1 MNYKMITAIWATLI
15 IALLLLGCASDEQA
29 QDNTPP
35 TVDLSELGRLLF
47 FDENLSTPAGQSCA
61 SCHDPAA
68 GFADPDKN
76 SPTSEGVNAGLFGN
90 RNTPTSAY
98 AFLSP
103 DFVSFI
109 QVENPDDPGQF
120 LYQGSLGGQFL
131 DGRRSDLAEQA
142 KDPFLNPVEM
152 ANPDIASVVYKVRNA
167 SYVDLFLQAFGENAF
182 VNVFSAYD
190 NIVLAIAE
198 FEKSAEMNPF
208 TSKFDYYQQGLL
220 DLTAEELR
228 GLDVF
233 MVKGKCNTCHF
244 IGESLPLP
252 TSPPAIFT
260 NFRYFNIGVPRN
272 PNNAFYTQ
280 DVAVN
285 PDGEMFI
292 DLGLGGVSNDRNE
305 DGMFKTPTL
314 RNIELTAPYM
324 HNGVF
329 ATLEEVVDFYNIV
342 PEEFPEPPEI
352 DPGNISTD
360 VGSLDLTELEQSD
373 LVAFLKTLTDS
384 YSTP

>member
-1 MNYKMITAIWATLI
+1 MIKTIWATLI
-15 IALLLLGCASDEQA
+15 ISLLLLGCGSDEA
-29 QDNTPP
+29 TEENNVIPP
-35 TVDLSELGRLLF
+35 AVDLSALGRLIF
-47 FDENLSTPAGQSCA
+47 FDTNLSTPAGQSCS
-61 SCHDPAA
+61 SCHDPDA
-68 GFADPDKN
+68 GFADPDIN

-109 QVENPDDPGQF
+109 QVDDPDNPGQF

-131 DGRRSDLAEQA
+131 DGRRDDLVGQA

-152 ANPDIASVVYKVRNA
+152 ANADAAAVVNKVSNA
-167 SYVDLFLQAFGENAF
+167 SYADMFRQAFGQNAF
-182 VNVFSAYD
+182 DNVNTAYN
-190 NIVLAIAE
+190 NIAIAIAE
-198 FEKSAEMNPF
+198 FEESAEMNPF
-208 TSKFDYYQQGLL
+208 TSKFDYYQQGLI

-228 GLDVF
+228 GLDIF

-252 TSPPAIFT
+252 TSPPAAFT
-260 NFRYFNIGVPRN
+260 DFRYFNIGVPAN
-272 PNNAFYTQ
+272 PNNPFYAQ
-280 DVAVN
+280 E
-285 PDGEMFI
+285 PGFI
-292 DLGLGGVSNDRNE
+292 DQGLGGVSDDRNE

-329 ATLEEVVDFYNIV
+329 ATLEEVVDFYNTPLDV
-342 PEEFPEPPEI
+342 LPEPPPPEI
-352 DPGNISTD
+352 DPGNISIE
-360 VGSLDLTELEQSD
+360 VGALDLTDPEKAD
-373 LVAFLKTLTDS
+373 LVAFMKTLTDGF
-384 YSTP
+384 PAP